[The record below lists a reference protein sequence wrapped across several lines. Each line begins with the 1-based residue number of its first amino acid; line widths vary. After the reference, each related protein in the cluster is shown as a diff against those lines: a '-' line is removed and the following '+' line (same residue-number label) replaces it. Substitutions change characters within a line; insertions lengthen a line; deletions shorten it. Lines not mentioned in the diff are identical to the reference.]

1 MSRRVT
7 EMHTKRFFSGIVC
20 AFLLLFLLAVP
31 LYAATVPGAS
41 PMPGSKDSDAT
52 RREYFTD
59 LKVTT
64 NEGKEVRFYSD
75 LLRDKVVL
83 ISFFYLD
90 CGTVCPLQNKILA
103 ELQNLIGDRLG
114 KDILILSLTVDPAR
128 DTPSL
133 VNAYARAWNARP
145 GRLFLTG
152 SKINVDWITYKLGGY
167 VEDPKTH
174 KTTYLLG
181 NVKTGH
187 WMTLRPDIKAKVLS
201 DNLLKL
207 ADENNASR

>member
-1 MSRRVT
+1 MIPGVT
-7 EMHTKRFFSGIVC
+7 VMHTTRFLSLIVSGVMLLVFSVS
-20 AFLLLFLLAVP
+20 P
-31 LYAATVPGAS
+31 LSAATAPDTAR
-41 PMPGSKDSDAT
+41 MPGSKESDTT
-52 RREYFTD
+52 RRSYFTD
-59 LKVTT
+59 LKVIT
-64 NEGKEVRFYSD
+64 NEGREVRFYSD
-75 LLRDKVVL
+75 LLKDKVVL

-103 ELQNLIGDRLG
+103 ELQNLLGDRLG

-128 DTPSL
+128 DNPAL
-133 VNAYARAWNARP
+133 VNAYGRAWNAKP

-152 SKINVDWITYKLGGY
+152 SKINVDWINYKLGGF
-167 VEDPKTH
+167 VEDPTTH

-187 WMTLRPDIKAKVLS
+187 WMTVRPDTKARVLA

-207 ADENNASR
+207 VEENHAAN

>member
-1 MSRRVT
+1 MFVT
-7 EMHTKRFFSGIVC
+7 KVLTISACVVM
-20 AFLLLFLLAVP
+20 LFLLPVS
-31 LYAATVPGAS
+31 YSFAATGQSTA

-52 RREYFTD
+52 RRSYFTD
-59 LKVTT
+59 LKVVT
-64 NEGKEVRFYSD
+64 NEGRELRFYSD
-75 LLRDKVVL
+75 LLKDKVVL

-103 ELQNLIGDRLG
+103 ELQNLLGDHLD
-114 KDILILSLTVDPAR
+114 KNILLLSLTVDPAR
-128 DTPSL
+128 DTPELIKIYS
-133 VNAYARAWNARP
+133 RAWNARP

-152 SKINVDWITYKLGGY
+152 SKTNIDWINYKLGGY
-167 VEDPKTH
+167 VEDPTTH

-187 WMTLRPDIKAKVLS
+187 WMTVRPDTKAKVLS

-207 ADENNASR
+207 VEENNAAR

>member
-1 MSRRVT
+1 
-7 EMHTKRFFSGIVC
+7 MHIKPFLSAIPSSVMLLS
-20 AFLLLFLLAVP
+20 LLLSP
-31 LYAATVPGAS
+31 LSAASGQDPSG
-41 PMPGSKDSDAT
+41 MPGSKDSDAT
-52 RREYFTD
+52 RRSYFTD

-64 NEGKEVRFYSD
+64 NEGREVRFYSD
-75 LLRDKVVL
+75 LLKDKVVL

-103 ELQNLIGDRLG
+103 ELQNLLGDRLG

-128 DTPSL
+128 DTPGL
-133 VNAYARAWNARP
+133 INTYGRAWNARP

-152 SKINVDWITYKLGGY
+152 SKTNVDWINYKLGGY

-187 WMTLRPDIKAKVLS
+187 WMTVRPDTKAKVLA

-207 ADENNASR
+207 AEENNAAR

>member
-1 MSRRVT
+1 MNPRCVG
-7 EMHTKRFFSGIVC
+7 MHAKRFFSPILST
-20 AFLLLFLLAVP
+20 FLLFSLLAV
-31 LYAATVPGAS
+31 LSSVAS
-41 PMPGSKDSDAT
+41 GQDSYRMPGSQDSDAT

-59 LKVTT
+59 LKVIT
-64 NEGKEVRFYSD
+64 NEGREVRFYSD
-75 LLRDKVVL
+75 LLKDKTVL

-103 ELQNLIGDRLG
+103 ELQNQLAGRLG
-114 KDILILSLTVDPAR
+114 KDILILSLTVDPGR
-128 DTPSL
+128 DTPAL
-133 VNAYARAWNARP
+133 VNAYGRAWNAKP

-152 SKINVDWITYKLGGY
+152 SKANVDWIVYKLGGY

-187 WMTLRPDIKAKVLS
+187 WMTVRPDTKAKALA

-207 ADENNASR
+207 AEENNAFR